1 MIYEGSLFDNWSEKT
16 QQSIVV
22 GDQKGGMGWDRVSV
36 AAKQK
41 SPQSKNH
48 LSECQYL

>member
-1 MIYEGSLFDNWSEKT
+1 MIYEGSLFDNWSEIT

-36 AAKQK
+36 A
-41 SPQSKNH
+41 
-48 LSECQYL
+48 EIEG